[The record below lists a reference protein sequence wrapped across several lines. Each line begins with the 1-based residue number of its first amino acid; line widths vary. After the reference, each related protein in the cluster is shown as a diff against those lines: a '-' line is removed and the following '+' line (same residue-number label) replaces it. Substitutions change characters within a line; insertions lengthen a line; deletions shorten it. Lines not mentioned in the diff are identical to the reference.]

1 MVHIWSNMSL
11 IRILDYSRLLRV
23 AHQAICS
30 GLQGAAPDESQSAEH
45 RNAVLN
51 SAGSSFVSLYHKDRL
66 RGCIGSLD
74 WQRPLLDDVAHNAY
88 AAAFQDPR
96 FAALQPS
103 ELDELILKVAI
114 LSPPIALRFTTEREL
129 VAQLEPGRD
138 GLILSLHGRRATFL
152 PAVWEVLPEP
162 SRFIAELKHKAGWTK
177 EDWDPAA
184 SAWRYGA
191 MELSCS
197 WRDLSMH

>member
-1 MVHIWSNMSL
+1 MSQ

-23 AHQAICS
+23 AHQAICL
-30 GLQGAAPDESQSAEH
+30 GLQGADTDKSQSAEH
-45 RNAVLN
+45 LLPVL
-51 SAGSSFVSLYHKDRL
+51 SSPGSSFVSLYHQDRL

-74 WQRPLLDDVAHNAY
+74 WQRPLLDDVAHNAH

-96 FAALQPS
+96 FAPLHRS

-114 LSPPIALRFTTEREL
+114 LSPPIVLRFTSEQEL

-162 SRFIAELKHKAGWTK
+162 GRFIAELKHKAGFNK
-177 EDWDPAA
+177 DEWDLAA
-184 SAWRYGA
+184 SAWRYRT

>member
-1 MVHIWSNMSL
+1 MSL

-23 AHQAICS
+23 AHKAIS
-30 GLQGAAPDESQSAEH
+30 QGLQGAAPDEPWSNEYLTPILS
-45 RNAVLN
+45 
-51 SAGSSFVSLYHKDRL
+51 SPGSSFVSLYHKDRL

-96 FAALQPS
+96 FAPLQPS
-103 ELDELILKVAI
+103 ELAELTLKVAI
-114 LSPPIALRFTTEREL
+114 LSPPIALRFTTEQEL
-129 VAQLEPGRD
+129 VAQLKSGRD
-138 GLILSLHGRRATFL
+138 GLILSLYGRRATFL

-162 SRFIAELKHKAGWTK
+162 HRFLAELKRKAGLT
-177 EDWDPAA
+177 EDAWDA
-184 SAWRYGA
+184 SAIAWRYGA
-191 MELSCS
+191 LELSCS